1 MLQLTTLP
9 PSCGRP
15 EADGVPPPP
24 PAPGLLPDVARA
36 DLAPY
41 LEAIAE
47 PYGRFVDVRQHDGW
61 ERAGGHGSG
70 AVMETAAVTE
80 TAAAVEEGSAGGHGG
95 GDEGGGGGLAA
106 CTRQIPPLFFAE
118 DFALESG
125 ATFAAACQ
133 VAGAPAAP
141 SASLMLQE
149 KLSHYL
155 DLVEVHLVRE
165 ISARSS
171 SFFDALAQLEG
182 LHATVAATC
191 GRVAG
196 LRGTVGALHADLA
209 GSAAAVQALGQR
221 RADLLELEAK
231 LRLVSYVRHAAATL
245 QLLVASADC
254 TAALDVIDDLRR
266 LLYSDDLVGFH
277 CFRHLGDQLA
287 SAAQSV
293 NGMLMADFVR
303 EAIHESADLEPSA
316 ILASFAAHDKLPAIA
331 ALEVAADDGLMAPEV
346 GGGGSGSSGGEDE
359 ATARLREQLLP
370 IAIGLLRTSKLP
382 AVLRMYKETLM
393 TDIKVAIKCV
403 VAEVLPVLVASTP
416 AVAAAADDEQLA
428 TADSVGPTLAVKL
441 RGLPA
446 DGFVRLLGAVS
457 NVVQRRLARAAAVRA
472 VTEQIVGGLPGSYAA
487 AAVAA
492 ALASGVAQAQ
502 REEAGDRGAADG
514 GLALS
519 SKQFRADVVRE
530 GAEALWAGCD
540 AAHGRWAKLLGV
552 RAAIHARLALGE
564 FVAVYGVTQD
574 FIAST
579 ERVGGRLGY
588 AIRGTLQSQA
598 KAFVDAQHAGR
609 MGALQA
615 ALERETWVA
624 VNAPDELR
632 DIFNS
637 FLSSEAD
644 DGDST
649 NEHGQAPVPQVAATA
664 NGLPPVFPP
673 ARVSEVTVNGV
684 EPVFRSDRQA
694 VDNSLSVADTAERRR
709 SASNLSADGENG
721 SSKADEARP
730 SGGSEQMNIG
740 KVAADTEPVSHAVV
754 IDAGSNRGELG
765 SAQPEVGLKLD
776 LRSGPPPND
785 SSSNGGGGVG
795 GGGSPEGSGA
805 QALPVD
811 LDNASGATSAA
822 VNGDASADSQQA
834 LNEPEPAAAVQVQ
847 SGLSEKEVSQKVPPL
862 ESTKTAELQRSS
874 VQLGSGDLAGV
885 PAVVDGQAAKARK
898 LRDKPS
904 VKTLPLKGNN
914 YHVVDSVLLATL
926 LQENLH
932 TAEALPAMAMEVVHR
947 VAELLKLF
955 NSRTC
960 QLVLGAGAMQVSGLK
975 SITAKHLALA
985 SQSISLYYAIIPDIR
1000 RLLALHIPEARQGL
1014 LLTEIDHVCQD
1025 YRVHRDEIHSKLVAI
1040 MKERLVVHLRT
1051 LPGTAEAWAKDAAA
1065 TENRPGDEQASQFAR
1080 ALTKARPN
1088 DGLVWFL
1095 ISTIMATQA
1104 GRHKEVGVLHRVLS
1118 PILLDG
1124 DVCSIFTRVVALF
1137 HSQLSD
1143 AFSRLDL
1150 ANPQIR
1156 RRVLQDVQLILLGLS
1171 ALPVDAPP
1179 GKARQ
1184 LDLDSFLATHYSG
1197 GDGTVASMSPS

>member
-15 EADGVPPPP
+15 EADGGLPPPS
-24 PAPGLLPDVARA
+24 APGLLPDVARA
-36 DLAPY
+36 DLTPY
-41 LEAIAE
+41 FEAIAG
-47 PYGRFVDVRQHDGW
+47 PYSRFVDVRQHAGW
-61 ERAGGHGSG
+61 ERGGAHGSG
-70 AVMETAAVTE
+70 AIIETAAVTE
-80 TAAAVEEGSAGGHGG
+80 TAAAVEEGSAGGHDG
-95 GDEGGGGGLAA
+95 GDEGAGGGGGGLAA

-182 LHATVAATC
+182 LHAAVAATC
-191 GRVAG
+191 SRVAS

-245 QLLVASADC
+245 QLLLASADC

-266 LLYSDDLVGFH
+266 LLYGDDLVGFH

-293 NGMLMADFVR
+293 HGMLMADFVR
-303 EAIHESADLEPSA
+303 EAIHESADLEPGA
-316 ILASFAAHDKLPAIA
+316 ILASFAARHKLPATG
-331 ALEVAADDGLMAPEV
+331 ALELAADDGLLAPEEGGAGY
-346 GGGGSGSSGGEDE
+346 GGGGGEDE

-457 NVVQRRLARAAAVRA
+457 DVVQRRLVRAAAVRA

-514 GLALS
+514 GLALL

-552 RAAIHARLALGE
+552 RAAVHARLALGE
-564 FVAVYGVTQD
+564 FVAVYGVTQE

-609 MGALQA
+609 MAALQV

-632 DIFNS
+632 DIFKS
-637 FLSSEAD
+637 FLSSEAE
-644 DGDST
+644 DGDGA
-649 NEHGQAPVPQVAATA
+649 NEHGQARVPQVAATA
-664 NGLPPVFPP
+664 NGLPPVVPP

-684 EPVFRSDRQA
+684 EPVFLSDRQA
-694 VDNSLSVADTAERRR
+694 VDNSLSVAQHTAERLR
-709 SASNLSADGENG
+709 SASNPSADGENG
-721 SSKADEARP
+721 RGEADEARP

-740 KVAADTEPVSHAVV
+740 KVATDTEPVPHAVGV
-754 IDAGSNRGELG
+754 GAGSNRGELG
-765 SAQPEVGLKLD
+765 SAKPEVGLKLD
-776 LRSGPPPND
+776 LRSGQLPND
-785 SSSNGGGGVG
+785 SSSNGSGGVD
-795 GGGSPEGSGA
+795 GGGSPEGNDA
-805 QALPVD
+805 QALSVD
-811 LDNASGATSAA
+811 LENPSGATSAA

-834 LNEPEPAAAVQVQ
+834 LSEPVPAPAVQVLP
-847 SGLSEKEVSQKVPPL
+847 GLSEKEVSREVPPL
-862 ESTKTAELQRSS
+862 ESTKAAELRRSS

-904 VKTLPLKGNN
+904 MKTLPLKGNK
-914 YHVVDSVLLATL
+914 YHVVECSVLLATL

-932 TAEALPAMAMEVVHR
+932 MAEALPAMAMEVVHR

-1065 TENRPGDEQASQFAR
+1065 SEDRPGDEQASQFAR
-1080 ALTKARPN
+1080 ALTKARPKN
-1088 DGLVWFL
+1088 W
-1095 ISTIMATQA
+1095 
-1104 GRHKEVGVLHRVLS
+1104 
-1118 PILLDG
+1118 
-1124 DVCSIFTRVVALF
+1124 RVVALV

-1179 GKARQ
+1179 DKARQ
-1184 LDLDSFLATHYSG
+1184 LDLDRFLATHYSS

>member
-1 MLQLTTLP
+1 MDGAGDERAAAADGGLP
-9 PSCGRP
+9 PPS
-15 EADGVPPPP
+15 
-24 PAPGLLPDVARA
+24 APGLLPDVARA
-36 DLAPY
+36 DLTPY
-41 LEAIAE
+41 FEAIAG
-47 PYGRFVDVRQHDGW
+47 PYSRFVDVRQHAGW
-61 ERAGGHGSG
+61 ERGGAHGSG
-70 AVMETAAVTE
+70 AIIETAAVTE
-80 TAAAVEEGSAGGHGG
+80 TAAAVEEGSAGGHDG
-95 GDEGGGGGLAA
+95 GDEGAGGGGGGLAA

-182 LHATVAATC
+182 LHAAVAATC
-191 GRVAG
+191 SRVAG

-209 GSAAAVQALGQR
+209 GSAAEVQALGQR

-266 LLYSDDLVGFH
+266 LLYGDDLVGFH
-277 CFRHLGDQLA
+277 CFRHLSDQLL

-303 EAIHESADLEPSA
+303 EAIHESADLEPNA
-316 ILASFAAHDKLPAIA
+316 ILASFAAHDKLPATC
-331 ALEVAADDGLMAPEV
+331 ALESSADDGPMAPEEGGGSYSG
-346 GGGGSGSSGGEDE
+346 GGGGSGEDD

-416 AVAAAADDEQLA
+416 VVAAAADDEQLA

-457 NVVQRRLARAAAVRA
+457 DAVQRRLARAAAVRA

-502 REEAGDRGAADG
+502 REDAGDRGAADS
-514 GLALS
+514 GLAVS
-519 SKQFRADVVRE
+519 SKQFRDDVVRK

-552 RAAIHARLALGE
+552 RAAVHARLALGE
-564 FVAVYGVTQD
+564 FVAVYDVTQE

-598 KAFVDAQHAGR
+598 KSFVDAQHDGR

-632 DIFNS
+632 DIFKS
-637 FLSSEAD
+637 FLSSEAE
-644 DGDST
+644 DGDSN
-649 NEHGQAPVPQVAATA
+649 NELGQAPMPQMAANA
-664 NGLPPVFPP
+664 NGLPPVFPL

-684 EPVFRSDRQA
+684 EPVFRSDGQA
-694 VDNSLSVADTAERRR
+694 VDNSLSLAQHTAERRR
-709 SASNLSADGENG
+709 SDLSADGENG
-721 SSKADEARP
+721 SSKANEARP
-730 SGGSEQMNIG
+730 SGGGSEQMEIG
-740 KVAADTEPVSHAVV
+740 RVAADAEPVPHAVV
-754 IDAGSNRGELG
+754 SNAGSNRGELG
-765 SAQPEVGLKLD
+765 SAQPEVGLRLD
-776 LRSGPPPND
+776 LRSGLPPND

-795 GGGSPEGSGA
+795 GGRSPEGNEA
-805 QALPVD
+805 QALSVD
-811 LDNASGATSAA
+811 LDNASSATSAA

-834 LNEPEPAAAVQVQ
+834 LTEPVPAAAMQVL

-862 ESTKTAELQRSS
+862 ESTKAAELQRSS
-874 VQLGSGDLAGV
+874 VQLGSGDVAGV

-904 VKTLPLKGNN
+904 MKTLPLKGNS
-914 YHVVDSVLLATL
+914 YHVVECSVLLATL

-1025 YRVHRDEIHSKLVAI
+1025 YLVHRDEIHSKLVAI
-1040 MKERLVVHLRT
+1040 MKERLV
-1051 LPGTAEAWAKDAAA
+1051 
-1065 TENRPGDEQASQFAR
+1065 
-1080 ALTKARPN
+1080 
-1088 DGLVWFL
+1088 
-1095 ISTIMATQA
+1095 
-1104 GRHKEVGVLHRVLS
+1104 EVGVLHRVLS
-1118 PILLDG
+1118 PILLEG
-1124 DVCSIFTRVVALF
+1124 DVRSIFTRVVALF
-1137 HSQLSD
+1137 HSQLLD

-1171 ALPVDAPP
+1171 ALPVDAPL
-1179 GKARQ
+1179 GRARQ
-1184 LDLDSFLATHYSG
+1184 LDLDRFLATHFSG
-1197 GDGTVASMSPS
+1197 DDGTVASMSPS